1 MKDRNSVSSIIHQI
15 AKLEESMIN
24 QQLHELNV
32 NSDQAHTLRFIGD
45 HSGTNQR
52 SIATLLGRSAA
63 SVSNLLKGLESRQL
77 IEKHLNPDND
87 REKQIS
93 LTPQGQK
100 TVKNVNHAFNIL
112 DSRVDEVLSA
122 PDQVRKQL
130 NKIYQH
136 LAKKE

>member
-15 AKLEESMIN
+15 AKLEESLIN
-24 QQLHELNV
+24 QQLHELNL

-52 SIATLLGRSAA
+52 AIATLLGRSAA
-63 SVSNLLKGLESRQL
+63 SVSNLLKGLESKQL

-93 LTPQGQK
+93 LTTQGEEIVRD
-100 TVKNVNHAFNIL
+100 VKHAFEIL
-112 DSRVDEVLSA
+112 DNRVGEALSS

-130 NKIYQH
+130 DKIYQH
-136 LAKKE
+136 LVKKE